1 MKPTCIIIGASHAGI
16 QLAVGLRQEG
26 WQGRILLIG
35 DEPCLPYHRPPLS
48 KAYLKG
54 QSEVALIHPPAS
66 LEKHAIEFLPA
77 TRVVQI
83 DREAHEVV
91 LDNGSRL
98 TYDKLA
104 LCTGARLRRL
114 AIEGAALAGV
124 HYLRDLADADLLRAD
139 LPTARTAVV
148 IGAGYIGLE
157 TAASLRQAGLEVRV
171 LEAAPRVLG
180 RSVDEPVS
188 AFFEALHRSHGVEI
202 HTGCQVAGLLG
213 KDRVEAVQC
222 VDGTRYPA
230 DLVVIGIGVVAN
242 TELAQAAGLAV
253 DDGIVV
259 DSRCRTTDPDIVAA
273 GDCTR
278 FPSPHLQRQVRLEC
292 LANASDQARVAA
304 ATLCGND
311 RQHDALPWFWS
322 DQYATRLQIA
332 GMVDAPGCVVQRG
345 DVAAGSFSRFY
356 LRDGVMLSALC
367 VNRPKEFIAC
377 KRLIATASP
386 VDPLRLADETCD
398 INAVL
403 SALPA

>member
-1 MKPTCIIIGASHAGI
+1 MKSTCIIIGASHAGI

-48 KAYLKG
+48 KAYLRG
-54 QSEVALIHPPAS
+54 ESEVAVIHPPAS
-66 LEKHAIEFLPA
+66 LEKHTIEFLSN

-83 DREAHEVV
+83 DRQAREVV
-91 LDNGSRL
+91 LENQTRL
-98 TYDKLA
+98 AYDKLA

-114 AIEGAALAGV
+114 DIDGATLRGV
-124 HYLRDLADADLLRAD
+124 HYLRDLADADRLRAD
-139 LPTARTAVV
+139 LPSARTAVV

-157 TAASLRQAGLEVRV
+157 TAASLRQAGLQVRV
-171 LEAAPRVLG
+171 LEAAPRILG

-188 AFFEALHRSHGVEI
+188 AFFQALHNSHGVDV
-202 HTGCQVAGLLG
+202 HTGCQIAGLLG
-213 KDRVEAVQC
+213 QDTVEAVLC
-222 VDGTRYPA
+222 ADGTRYPA

-242 TELAQAAGLAV
+242 TELAQEAGLEV

-259 DSRCRTTDPDIVAA
+259 DSRCCTTDPDIVAA

-278 FPSPHLQRQVRLEC
+278 FPSQQLQRQVRLEC

-304 ATLCGND
+304 ATLCGN
-311 RQHDALPWFWS
+311 QKHHDTLPWFWS
-322 DQYATRLQIA
+322 DQYATRLQMA
-332 GMVDAPGCVVQRG
+332 GMVDDHGCVVQRG
-345 DVAAGSFSRFY
+345 DVSEGSFSRFY

-367 VNRPKEFIAC
+367 VNRSKEFIAC

-386 VDPLRLADETCD
+386 VDPLKLADETCD

-403 SALPA
+403 SAQPA

>member
-1 MKPTCIIIGASHAGI
+1 MKSTCIIIGASHAGI

-54 QSEVALIHPPAS
+54 ESEVAVIHPPAS
-66 LEKHAIEFLPA
+66 LEKHAIEFLSA
-77 TRVVQI
+77 TRVAQI
-83 DREAHEVV
+83 DRQAREVV
-91 LDNGSRL
+91 LENQTRL
-98 TYDKLA
+98 AYDKLA

-114 AIEGAALAGV
+114 DIEGATLRGV
-124 HYLRDLADADLLRAD
+124 HYLRDLADADRLRAD
-139 LPTARTAVV
+139 LPKARTAVV

-157 TAASLRQAGLEVRV
+157 TAASLRQAGLQVRV
-171 LEAAPRVLG
+171 LEAAPRILG

-188 AFFEALHRSHGVEI
+188 AFFEALHNSHGVDV

-213 KDRVEAVQC
+213 KDTVEAVLC
-222 VDGTRYPA
+222 ADGTRYPA

-242 TELAQAAGLAV
+242 TDLAQEAGLEV

-259 DSRCRTTDPDIVAA
+259 DSRCRTADPDIVAA

-278 FPSPHLQRQVRLEC
+278 FPSPQLQRQVRLEC

-304 ATLCGND
+304 ATLCGNEKH
-311 RQHDALPWFWS
+311 HDALPWFWS
-322 DQYATRLQIA
+322 DQYSTRLQMA
-332 GMVDAPGCVVQRG
+332 GMVDDHRSVVQRG
-345 DVAAGSFSRFY
+345 DVSVGSFSRFY

-367 VNRPKEFIAC
+367 VNRSKEFIAC

-386 VDPLRLADETCD
+386 VDPLKLSDETCE
-398 INAVL
+398 INSVL

>member
-1 MKPTCIIIGASHAGI
+1 MKSTCIIIGASHAGI

-48 KAYLKG
+48 KTYLKG
-54 QSEVALIHPPAS
+54 ESEAAVIHPPAS

-77 TRVVQI
+77 TRAVRI
-83 DREAHEVV
+83 DRQAREVV
-91 LDNGSRL
+91 LENHTRL
-98 TYDKLA
+98 AYDKLA

-114 AIEGAALAGV
+114 DIEGATLRGV
-124 HYLRDLADADLLRAD
+124 HYLRDLADADRLRAD
-139 LPTARTAVV
+139 LPNARTAVV

-157 TAASLRQAGLEVRV
+157 TAASLRQAGLQVRV
-171 LEAAPRVLG
+171 LEAAPRILG

-188 AFFEALHRSHGVEI
+188 AFFQALHNSHGVDV

-213 KDRVEAVQC
+213 KDTVEAVLC
-222 VDGTRYPA
+222 ADGTRYPA

-242 TELAQAAGLAV
+242 TELAQEAGLEV

-259 DSRCRTTDPDIVAA
+259 DSQCRTADPNIVAA

-278 FPSPHLQRQVRLEC
+278 FPSPYLQRQVRLEC

-304 ATLCGND
+304 ATLCAND
-311 RQHDALPWFWS
+311 KQHDALPWFWS
-322 DQYATRLQIA
+322 DQYATRLQMA
-332 GMVDAPGCVVQRG
+332 GMVDDHDYVVQRG
-345 DVAAGSFSRFY
+345 DVSAGSFSRFY

-367 VNRPKEFIAC
+367 VNRSKEFIAC

-386 VDPLRLADETCD
+386 VDPLKLADETCD

-403 SALPA
+403 SALRA